1 MTRTFLSYLLRG
13 TAGFAMAATVLAAP
27 ASAGGSDPEVVFD
40 EIFQQVDGMCGG
52 DGNGPAYDIYEI
64 AKTYFAPNLAKP
76 FEAAM
81 ESGNLGFDVLVDGQD
96 CKTTDLELT
105 MIESGDTSAK
115 GRATF
120 KNMGEA
126 RVIDLVMTKSGDTWK
141 VSDIVYQH
149 RPFSLRKAL

>member
-1 MTRTFLSYLLRG
+1 MTRTFLSYVLRSAAGLL
-13 TAGFAMAATVLAAP
+13 MAATVLVAP
-27 ASAGGSDPEVVFD
+27 AAAGGSDPKVVLD

-52 DGNGPAYDIYEI
+52 DGNGPAYDIAEI

-81 ESGNLGFDVLVDGQD
+81 ESGSLDFDVLVDGQD

-105 MIESGDTSAK
+105 MVESGETSAK

-126 RVIDLVMTKSGDTWK
+126 RVIDLVMMKSGDAWK
-141 VSDIVYQH
+141 VADIVYEH
-149 RPFSLRKAL
+149 RPFSLRKSL

>member
-1 MTRTFLSYLLRG
+1 MTQTLLSYVLRS
-13 TAGFAMAATVLAAP
+13 AVGFAITAAVIAAP
-27 ASAGGSDPEVVFD
+27 AAAGGSDPKVVLD

-52 DGNGPAYDIYEI
+52 DGNGPAYDISEV
-64 AKTYFAPNLAKP
+64 AKAYFAPNLAKP

-81 ESGNLGFDVLVDGQD
+81 DSGDLDFDVLVDGQD

-105 MIESGDTSAK
+105 MIESGETSAK

-126 RVIDLVMTKSGDTWK
+126 RVIDLVMTKSGDAWK

>member
-1 MTRTFLSYLLRG
+1 MTRTFLSYLLRRA
-13 TAGFAMAATVLAAP
+13 AGFAIAATLLAAP
-27 ASAGGSDPEVVFD
+27 ASAGGGPEVVLD

-52 DGNGPAYDIYEI
+52 DGNGPAYDISEI
-64 AKTYFAPNLAKP
+64 AKTSFAPDLAKP

-81 ESGNLGFDVLVDGQD
+81 ESGDLGFDVLVDGQD

-105 MIESGDTSAK
+105 MIESGATSAK

-126 RVIDLVMTKSGDTWK
+126 RVIDLVMTKSGDVWK

-149 RPFSLRKAL
+149 RPFSLRKSL